1 MVKETL
7 FLVLN
12 IILVIILYIG
22 YFEKKKVSKQFT
34 KLLIQYKI
42 PEIDLNIDKKDR
54 VNSVKIINRKYKVGL
69 KNSVKIFE
77 SLQVEE

>member
-22 YFEKKKVSKQFT
+22 YVEKKKVSDQFT

-42 PEIDLNIDKKDR
+42 PETDLNIEKKDR
-54 VNSVKIINRKYKVGL
+54 VDSVKIINHKYKVGL

-77 SLQVEE
+77 SLQIEE